1 VTFAWIFRK
10 EHELCNNDYN
20 VLEKQLT
27 DILKRWISN
36 VATFEKVR
44 ENSTGKRT
52 EKKYGKIFKKSK
64 KKHGR
69 KVRGKSTGKKV

>member
-1 VTFAWIFRK
+1 MGTVQLVFVEDPEDLTIAHAWPE

-44 ENSTGKRT
+44 
-52 EKKYGKIFKKSK
+52 
-64 KKHGR
+64 
-69 KVRGKSTGKKV
+69 